1 MKLTTKLI
9 GLGAIGAGVAYWR
22 KHAVR
27 PLGPEENLPVAG
39 QMTNTDLRD
48 VATRSG
54 IADVDPQPISH
65 IAGEGIDLDGDIAA
79 HDALTEVRER
89 LP

>member
-9 GLGAIGAGVAYWR
+9 GLGAVGAGIAYWKKR
-22 KHAVR
+22 AVR
-27 PLGPEENLPVAG
+27 PLAPEENLPVAG
-39 QMTNTDLRD
+39 QMTSTHLRD
-48 VATRSG
+48 VATQSG

-79 HDALTEVRER
+79 HDALKEVRER
-89 LP
+89 MP